1 VTQVAASPQ
10 GFGHSQFLAEYPQA
24 AALSFERNRPLVNPW
39 VVTVS
44 VMLATFMEILDT
56 TVVNVSIPHIAG
68 NLASTNEEGTWVVT
82 SYLVSNAIVLPISGW
97 LANQLGRKR
106 LLLICVAGFTITSVC
121 CGLATSL
128 AQLIAFRVL
137 QGLTGGGLQ
146 PLAQAILLETFPKER
161 HGHAMAAFS
170 IGILLAPILGP
181 TLGGWIT
188 DNYSWRWIFYLNLP
202 VGVLSLFLMN
212 RFIFDPHYVKRIE
225 GKVDLWGIGFLALGI
240 GSLQVLL
247 DTGQRKDWF
256 SSNYIRTFAVLC
268 VFGLAALIVRE
279 LVIENP
285 VVDLRVLKDRSFSAG
300 VFLISLLGFVL
311 YASLVL
317 LPLYLQTLMGY
328 PAYNSGLAL
337 SPRGIGA
344 LLFTPLAGHLT
355 TKTDPRRLLLVG
367 LILGSVTMFKL
378 SGLNLYAGFW
388 DICWAQVLQGIA
400 LSFLFIPLMSLSM
413 SHISPKRMG
422 NATSIFNLMRNIG
435 GSVGIAIM
443 TTFLARRTQMH
454 QNHLIANVTPGST
467 KTLEILQG
475 MRANFIAHGADA
487 VTASRK
493 SLALLYA
500 MLEQHASMLAF
511 VEAFWVMGVVFLLM
525 IPFLPLLQYDKGK
538 RAAKAGMQT
547 QNDSA
552 LPDAPAAPSKEAV
565 TETLSGA
572 EAAEE
577 ERHLVLH

>member
-1 VTQVAASPQ
+1 MASLDASPQ
-10 GFGHSQFLAEYPQA
+10 
-24 AALSFERNRPLVNPW
+24 RVINPW

-44 VMLATFMEILDT
+44 VMLATFMEVLDT

-97 LANQLGRKR
+97 LARYLGRKR
-106 LLLICVAGFTITSVC
+106 LLLICVAGFTLTSLC

-128 AQLIAFRVL
+128 AQLIVFRVL

-202 VGVLSLFLMN
+202 VGLLSLFLMN
-212 RFIFDPHYVKRIE
+212 RFVFDPHYMKRTKTRI
-225 GKVDLWGIGFLALGI
+225 DLWGIGFLALGI
-240 GSLQVLL
+240 GSLQILL
-247 DTGQRKDWF
+247 DTGERKDWF
-256 SSNYIRTFAVLC
+256 SSAYIRTFGILC
-268 VFGLAALIVRE
+268 LAGVVALVIRE
-279 LVIENP
+279 LLTDHP
-285 VVDLRVLKDRSFSAG
+285 VVDLRVLRDRSFSAG
-300 VFLISLLGFVL
+300 VFMISMVGFIL

-355 TKTDPRRLLLVG
+355 TKTDPRRLLVVG
-367 LILGSVTMFKL
+367 LILGSFTMFRL

-388 DICWAQVLQGIA
+388 DICWVQIVQGVA

-413 SHISPKRMG
+413 SHIHPEKMG

-443 TTFLARRTQMH
+443 TTFLQRRGQLH
-454 QNHLIANVTPGST
+454 QNHLIANITAGDVQA
-467 KTLEILQG
+467 LRMWHG
-475 MRANFIAHGADA
+475 MQARFFSMGADSL
-487 VTASRK
+487 TASRK
-493 SLALLYA
+493 ALGA
-500 MLEQHASMLAF
+500 MYLMVQKHAAMLAF

-525 IPFLPLLQYDKGK
+525 LPFLLLLQYSKPKTATD
-538 RAAKAGMQT
+538 AG
-547 QNDSA
+547 
-552 LPDAPAAPSKEAV
+552 PEAPAEPVLHALR
-565 TETLSGA
+565 ETPGA
-572 EAAEE
+572 ELAGPAMHSDIEE
-577 ERHLVLH
+577 HQPEDAHLSCH

>member
-1 VTQVAASPQ
+1 
-10 GFGHSQFLAEYPQA
+10 
-24 AALSFERNRPLVNPW
+24 
-39 VVTVS
+39 
-44 VMLATFMEILDT
+44 MLATFMEILDT

-82 SYLVSNAIVLPISGW
+82 SYLVSNAVVLPISGW
-97 LANQLGRKR
+97 LAKYMGRKR
-106 LLLICVAGFTITSVC
+106 LLLTCVAGFTVTSLC
-121 CGLATSL
+121 CGLAASL
-128 AQLIAFRVL
+128 PQLIIFRVL

-161 HGHAMAAFS
+161 HGHAMAAFG

-212 RFIFDPHYVKRIE
+212 RFVSDPHYIKHDG

-247 DTGQRKDWF
+247 DTGERKDWF
-256 SSNYIRTFAVLC
+256 SSQYIRMFTVMC
-268 VFGLAALIVRE
+268 VVGLVALVIRE
-279 LVIENP
+279 LMTDHP
-285 VVDLRVLKDRSFSAG
+285 VVDLRVLKNRSFAAG
-300 VFLISLLGFVL
+300 VFLISMLGFVL
-311 YASLVL
+311 YSSLVL

-355 TKTDPRRLLLVG
+355 TKMDPRRLLVVG
-367 LILGSVTMFKL
+367 LILGSITMFDL

-388 DICWAQVLQGIA
+388 DICWVQIVQGIA
-400 LSFLFIPLMSLSM
+400 LSFLFIPLMTLAM
-413 SHISPKRMG
+413 SRIPPQRMG
-422 NATSIFNLMRNIG
+422 NATSIFNLMSNIG
-435 GSVGIAIM
+435 GSFGIAIM
-443 TTFLARRTQMH
+443 TTFLARRTQLH
-454 QNHLIANVTPGST
+454 QNHLVANVRGGDIETWRY
-467 KTLEILQG
+467 LQG
-475 MRANFIAHGADA
+475 LRAHFQALGADG

-493 SLALLYA
+493 ALGAIYGLVQ
-500 MLEQHASMLAF
+500 QHAAMLAF

-525 IPFLPLLQYDKGK
+525 LPFLPLLQYSKPSRSGTVPEVNRSSFRNVSPDP
-538 RAAKAGMQT
+538 
-547 QNDSA
+547 
-552 LPDAPAAPSKEAV
+552 LP
-565 TETLSGA
+565 ETR
-572 EAAEE
+572 EE
-577 ERHLVLH
+577 ETHLALH

>member
-1 VTQVAASPQ
+1 MDAFPQ
-10 GFGHSQFLAEYPQA
+10 RAI
-24 AALSFERNRPLVNPW
+24 NPW
-39 VVTVS
+39 VVTFS
-44 VMLATFMEILDT
+44 VMLATFMEVLDT

-68 NLASTNEEGTWVVT
+68 NLAATNEEGTWVVT

-97 LANQLGRKR
+97 LANRLGRKR
-106 LLLICVAGFTITSVC
+106 LLLICVAGFTLTSLC

-128 AQLIAFRVL
+128 AQLIIFRVL

-161 HGHAMAAFS
+161 HGHAMAAFG

-202 VGVLSLFLMN
+202 VGALSLFLMN
-212 RFIFDPHYVKRIE
+212 RFVFDPHYVKRSP
-225 GKVDLWGIGFLALGI
+225 GRVDLWGIGFLALGI
-240 GSLQVLL
+240 GSLQILL

-256 SSNYIRTFAVLC
+256 SSQDIRIFAALC
-268 VFGLAALIVRE
+268 VFGLVALIIRE
-279 LVIENP
+279 LMTDHP
-285 VVDLRVLKDRSFSAG
+285 VVDLRVLKNRSFSSG
-300 VFLISLLGFVL
+300 VFLISMLGFVL

-367 LILGSVTMFKL
+367 IVLGSITMFQL

-388 DICWAQVLQGIA
+388 DIFWAQVLQGVA
-400 LSFLFIPLMSLSM
+400 LSFLFIPLMSLAM
-413 SHISPKRMG
+413 SRIQPEKMG

-443 TTFLARRTQMH
+443 TTFLARRAQVH
-454 QNHLIANVTPGST
+454 QNHLVANVTAGSAQT
-467 KTLEILQG
+467 ARLLQG
-475 MRANFIAHGADA
+475 MRANFIAHGIDA
-487 VTASRK
+487 VTASRT
-493 SLALLYA
+493 SLAALYG
-500 MLEQHASMLAF
+500 MVQQHAAMLAF
-511 VEAFWVMGVVFLLM
+511 VEAFWLMGVVFLLM
-525 IPFLPLLQYDKGK
+525 LPLLPLLQYVKHA
-538 RAAKAGMQT
+538 RPSPTLPEPAEPLRVSSLHEIWP
-547 QNDSA
+547 DSA
-552 LPDAPAAPSKEAV
+552 EPTAQEL
-565 TETLSGA
+565 
-572 EAAEE
+572 EE
-577 ERHLVLH
+577 EHHLVHH

>member
-1 VTQVAASPQ
+1 MDASPQ
-10 GFGHSQFLAEYPQA
+10 
-24 AALSFERNRPLVNPW
+24 RVINPW
-39 VVTVS
+39 VVTFS
-44 VMLATFMEILDT
+44 VMLATFMEVLDT

-97 LANQLGRKR
+97 LANHIGRKR
-106 LLLICVAGFTITSVC
+106 LLLICVGGFTVTSLC
-121 CGLATSL
+121 CGMAASL
-128 AQLIAFRVL
+128 WQLILFRIL

-161 HGHAMAAFS
+161 HGHAMAAFG

-202 VGVLSLFLMN
+202 VGVLSLVLMN
-212 RFIFDPHYVKRIE
+212 RFVVDPHYVKRGS

-256 SSNYIRTFAVLC
+256 SSGYIRTFAVLC
-268 VFGLAALIVRE
+268 IFGLVALVIRE
-279 LVIENP
+279 LMTDHP
-285 VVDLRVLKDRSFSAG
+285 VVDLRVLRNRSFSAG
-300 VFLISLLGFVL
+300 VFMISLLGFIL

-355 TKTDPRRLLLVG
+355 TKTDPRRLLIIGLV
-367 LILGSVTMFKL
+367 LGSITMFQL

-388 DICWAQVLQGIA
+388 DIFWAQVLQGVA
-400 LSFLFIPLMSLSM
+400 LAFLFIPLMALAM
-413 SHISPKRMG
+413 AKISPEKMG

-435 GSVGIAIM
+435 GSVGIAVM
-443 TTFLARRTQMH
+443 TTFLARRMQMH
-454 QNHLIANVTPGST
+454 QNHLVGNVTPGNGQAYRM
-467 KTLEILQG
+467 LMG
-475 MRANFIAHGADA
+475 MQANFYAHGADA

-493 SLALLYA
+493 A
-500 MLEQHASMLAF
+500 MAAMYGMVQQHAAMLAF
-511 VEAFWVMGVVFLLM
+511 VEAFWVMGVVFLM
-525 IPFLPLLQYDKGK
+525 MLPLLPVLQYSKP
-538 RAAKAGMQT
+538 AKASGPPGRKAELT
-547 QNDSA
+547 
-552 LPDAPAAPSKEAV
+552 AV
-565 TETLSGA
+565 EMPTADPEIA
-572 EAAEE
+572 EQAEE
-577 ERHLVLH
+577 EVHLVMH